1 MIYAVLFPTNGAK
14 NKTANKN
21 KLNVNIVLLK
31 NTKTRYFHIF
41 QHDKNKLRDIFLLE
55 NRDVK

>member
-1 MIYAVLFPTNGAK
+1 MIYAVLFPTNVAK

-31 NTKTRYFHIF
+31 IQKHVIFIFSNTIKTNYVTYFY
-41 QHDKNKLRDIFLLE
+41 
-55 NRDVK
+55 